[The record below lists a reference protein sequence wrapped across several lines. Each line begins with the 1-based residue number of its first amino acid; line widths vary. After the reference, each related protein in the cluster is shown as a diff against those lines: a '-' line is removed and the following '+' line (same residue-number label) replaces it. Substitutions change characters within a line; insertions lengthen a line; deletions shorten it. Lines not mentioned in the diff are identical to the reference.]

1 MTDTGFL
8 LAARLR
14 RGDMTLPEK
23 LWQISWSLVL
33 WLCAIASI
41 GFFMLYSAAN
51 ANMDPWATRQLIR
64 FGMGLT
70 LMLSIAV
77 IDIRLIMRYAYF
89 LYAVV
94 FALLIFVE
102 VRGVVGGGA
111 QRWIDLGVINL
122 QPSELM
128 KVALVLALARY
139 FHNLSLEDTGRPT
152 FLILP
157 LVLVAVATAFILRQ
171 PDLGTALMVVM
182 GACVLF
188 FMAGVRLWKFISL
201 FVAALAAIPMLWRF
215 LESYQKDRILTFIN
229 PERDPLGAG
238 YHILQSKIALGSGG
252 FFGKGFLQGT
262 QSHLNFLPEQQTD
275 FIFTMLAEELGL
287 VGGAGL
293 IGLYVIVLAYG
304 FAIAIR
310 CHHQFGRLVAI
321 GVTTTFFLYVFI
333 NVAMVMGLIPVVGV
347 PLPLISY
354 GGTAL
359 LTIMICMGLLMSVH
373 VHRDAQIGLR
383 GGYDEG

>member
-8 LAARLR
+8 ATRLR
-14 RGDMTLPEK
+14 RGDMTLTEK
-23 LWQISWSLVL
+23 LWQMSWSLVF
-33 WLCAIASI
+33 WLCAIATI

-51 ANMDPWATRQLIR
+51 ASLDPWTTRQATRFGLGLI
-64 FGMGLT
+64 MLLT
-70 LMLSIAV
+70 IAM
-77 IDIRLIMRYAYF
+77 IDIRLVMLYAYP
-89 LYAVV
+89 LYALVLM
-94 FALLIFVE
+94 LLIFVE
-102 VRGVVGGGA
+102 VLGVVGGGA
-111 QRWIDLGVINL
+111 QRWIALGGVNL

-139 FHNLSLEDTGRPT
+139 FHSLSLEDTGRPT
-152 FLILP
+152 FLIVP
-157 LVLVAVATAFILRQ
+157 LMMVAVPVVMILRQ

-182 GACVLF
+182 GAGVLF
-188 FMAGVRLWKFISL
+188 FMAGVRLWKFISIIVL
-201 FVAALAAIPMLWRF
+201 GLAAIPIAWPMLA
-215 LESYQKDRILTFIN
+215 EYQQNRILTFLN

-262 QSHLNFLPEQQTD
+262 QSHLNFLPEKQTD

-287 VGGAGL
+287 VGGVAL
-293 IGLYVIVLAYG
+293 IGLYVIVLIYG
-304 FAIAIR
+304 FAIALR
-310 CHHQFGRLVAI
+310 CRHQFGRLVAI

-359 LTIMICMGLLMSVH
+359 LTIMLCMGLLMSVY
-373 VHRDAQIGLR
+373 VHRDVQIGVR
-383 GGYDEG
+383 GGYDDG

>member
-1 MTDTGFL
+1 
-8 LAARLR
+8 
-14 RGDMTLPEK
+14 
-23 LWQISWSLVL
+23 
-33 WLCAIASI
+33 
-41 GFFMLYSAAN
+41 
-51 ANMDPWATRQLIR
+51 
-64 FGMGLT
+64 
-70 LMLSIAV
+70 MLSIAV

-128 KVALVLALARY
+128 KVALLLALARY
-139 FHNLSLEDTGRPT
+139 FHSLSLEDTGRPT

-157 LVLVAVATAFILRQ
+157 LVLVAVPTAFILRQ

-293 IGLYVIVLAYG
+293 NWPLRHSA
-304 FAIAIR
+304 
-310 CHHQFGRLVAI
+310 RLW
-321 GVTTTFFLYVFI
+321 FRHRY
-333 NVAMVMGLIPVVGV
+333 
-347 PLPLISY
+347 PLPS
-354 GGTAL
+354 
-359 LTIMICMGLLMSVH
+359 SVWPVSRHWRDNH
-373 VHRDAQIGLR
+373 VLSVCLH
-383 GGYDEG
+383 